1 MVENVNKRTGEVI
14 EFFTKYTYTPDVAE
28 SYKDVVSAV
37 DATSYEPLEV
47 LVKRILRG
55 QVIPRSDI
63 YYDAH
68 EDVTATPGFDLADVG
83 DVMADVSD
91 ELNAGASAGEEQL
104 TADANASADKQ
115 AQQPKTESPVVSE
128 DKTA

>member
-1 MVENVNKRTGEVI
+1 MIENVNERTGEVI

-37 DATSYEPLEV
+37 DATSHEPLEV
-47 LVKRILRG
+47 MVKRVLRG

-63 YYDAH
+63 YYDEH

-91 ELNAGASAGEEQL
+91 ELNAGAGAGEEQL

-115 AQQPKTESPVVSE
+115 AQQTKTESPSVSE